1 MRAEPDLEQLYRQMC
16 RIRHVERAL
25 ADLWRAGLVS
35 GEMHLGSGEEATV
48 AGVLA
53 HVEDGDALSV
63 DYRSTP
69 PFVAR
74 GVSLAALLHE
84 VLGHEQGLDG
94 GRGGHMHL
102 LSPDHLAASTG
113 IVGAPLPVACGL
125 GLAAQQ
131 AGAGRV
137 CVAFFGDG
145 AVNEGMA
152 MESLNLAAVWR
163 LPVLFV
169 CKDNRWA
176 VTTRTRAVTGGGLAR
191 RARGLGLRVEHV
203 DGTDVRAVW
212 RASGRAVARARR
224 GHGPTFLIA
233 DVERL
238 EGHFLGDP
246 LVRVATEAR
255 AFGAQVGPLTAAVR
269 EARGA
274 PAPARARS
282 LMGLTATIAAAALDR
297 FRPRRDPLARARRL
311 LPVEAAERIEAA
323 ARREVLAALAE
334 AGVGTGIEGVDVGA

>member
-1 MRAEPDLEQLYRQMC
+1 
-16 RIRHVERAL
+16 
-25 ADLWRAGLVS
+25 
-35 GEMHLGSGEEATV
+35 MHLGSGEEATV

-53 HVEDGDALSV
+53 HVEEGDALSV

-74 GVSLAALLHE
+74 GVAPAALLHE

-102 LSPDHLAASTG
+102 LSPEHLAASTG
-113 IVGAPLPVACGL
+113 VVGAPLPVACGF

-131 AGAGRV
+131 AGARRV
-137 CVAFFGDG
+137 CVALFGDG

-152 MESLNLAAVWR
+152 MESLNLASVWR

-176 VTTRTRAVTGGGLAR
+176 LTTRTRAVTGGGLTR
-191 RARGLGLRVEHV
+191 RARGFGLPVEHV
-203 DGTDVRAVW
+203 DGTDVVAVW
-212 RASGRAVARARR
+212 HVARRAVARARR
-224 GHGPTFLIA
+224 GHGPTFLVA

-246 LVRVATEAR
+246 LGRVATEAR
-255 AFGAQVGPLTAAVR
+255 AFGEQVGPLTAAVR
-269 EARGA
+269 DARGA
-274 PAPARARS
+274 PPAARVRA
-282 LMGLTATIAAAALDR
+282 LAGVAATIGAVVVDR
-297 FRPRRDPLARARRL
+297 VRPRRDPLTRGRRL
-311 LPVEAAERIEAA
+311 LAAEVADRIEAETRA
-323 ARREVLAALAE
+323 EVLAALVE
-334 AGVGTGIEGVDVGA
+334 AGVGSEGVSAGA

>member
-16 RIRHVERAL
+16 RIRQVERAV

-35 GEMHLGSGEEATV
+35 GEMHLGCGEEATV

-53 HVEDGDALSV
+53 HVDDGDALSV

-74 GVSLAALLHE
+74 GVAPVDLLRE
-84 VLGHEQGLDG
+84 VLGHADGLDG
-94 GRGGHMHL
+94 GRGGHLHL
-102 LSPDHLAASTG
+102 LSPEHLAASTG

-137 CVAFFGDG
+137 CVALFGDG

-152 MESLNLAAVWR
+152 MESLNLASVWR
-163 LPVLFV
+163 LPVVFV

-176 VTTRTRAVTGGGLAR
+176 VTTRSRSVTGGGLAR
-191 RARGLGLRVEHV
+191 RARGFGLPVEHV
-203 DGTDVRAVW
+203 EGTDVFAVW
-212 RASGRAVARARR
+212 HVAGRAVARARR
-224 GHGPTFLIA
+224 GRGPTFLVA

-238 EGHFLGDP
+238 DGHFLGDP

-255 AFGAQVGPLTAAVR
+255 AFGEQLGPLTSAVR
-269 EARGA
+269 DARGA
-274 PAPARARS
+274 PAAARVRA
-282 LMGLTATIAAAALDR
+282 LAGVTATIGAVVADR
-297 FRPRRDPLARARRL
+297 VRPRRDPLTRARRL
-311 LPVEAAERIEAA
+311 LPGEVADRVEAD
-323 ARREVLAALAE
+323 ARAEVLAALAE
-334 AGVGTGIEGVDVGA
+334 AGVGAEGVPAGA